1 MSAAESHASQ
11 LKSYF
16 NGVGFER
23 WSAIYG
29 SDPLPSVRRS
39 VREGHSRMLA
49 QAAGWLAERHG
60 IGNSLLDAGCGTGL
74 FAVAM
79 AQQGYRVTA
88 LDIAP
93 RMLETA
99 RESARRAG
107 VETQIQFVEADTGTI
122 AGQYDAVAC
131 FDVLVHYP
139 HDLFINYCTQLAQCA
154 NRTLLMTYAPHNNL
168 LAGMHWVGGFFPKAK
183 RRTEIQMMRRDV
195 VVRTLADAGMSVART
210 VNISK
215 GFYHVTLLEAR
226 RM

>member
-1 MSAAESHASQ
+1 MPTAEAHASQ

-16 NGVGFER
+16 NGIGFER

-39 VREGHSRMLA
+39 VREGHNRMLR
-49 QAAGWLAERHG
+49 QASAWLGEHHAPG
-60 IGNSLLDAGCGTGL
+60 ASLLDAGCGTGL

-79 AQQGYRVTA
+79 ARQGYRVTA

-99 RESARRAG
+99 RAAAHQAG
-107 VETQIQFVEADTGTI
+107 LDAAIQFVEADTGTV
-122 AGQYDAVAC
+122 AGRFDVVAC

-139 HDLFINYCTQLAQCA
+139 RELFIDYCTQLARCTEQ
-154 NRTLLMTYAPHNNL
+154 TLVMTYAPHNNL
-168 LAGMHWVGGFFPKAK
+168 LAGMHWVGGFFPKSK
-183 RRTEIQMMRRDV
+183 RRTEIQMIRRDV
-195 VVRTLADAGMSVART
+195 VVDTLADAGLTVTRT

-226 RM
+226 RL